1 MTTHRYL
8 LSTLAVFFCSL
19 VLAQEITIS
28 GQVTSTDPDRIL
40 YDLMVVNKRTRLG
53 IFGNADGSFLV
64 KALKT
69 DTLLIGSAGHQTQP
83 ICMVDSAAKTAY
95 TVKLQLQLVVIRLR
109 EFKVVPDRDLAD
121 IQKDIK
127 ELGYNEDD
135 YIIDGVDALQSPIT
149 FLYQSFSKREASKRI
164 VAELR
169 NEDRKRA
176 LLRELLKKYVEY
188 DIINLSDAA
197 FDDFIDFCRVPD
209 EVIKGLSQYD
219 FLMYVKKKYE
229 LYSSLGPTRQH

>member
-1 MTTHRYL
+1 MSIRRSLPLSIATL
-8 LSTLAVFFCSL
+8 LCAAG
-19 VLAQEITIS
+19 LAQEVTIS
-28 GQVTSTDPDRIL
+28 GKISSTDPERVL
-40 YDLMVVNKRTRLG
+40 YDLMVVNKRTRTG
-53 IFGNADGSFLV
+53 TFGNVDGSFTV
-64 KALKT
+64 RALRS
-69 DTLLIGSAGHQTQP
+69 DTLLIGSAGHQTQLVS
-83 ICMVDSAAKTAY
+83 MVDSAAKSAY
-95 TVKLQLQLVVIRLR
+95 TVTLRLQQNVIRLR
-109 EFKVVPDRDLAD
+109 EFKVVPERDLAD
-121 IQKDIK
+121 IQKDIRG
-127 ELGYNEDD
+127 LGYDEDD
-135 YIIDGVDALQSPIT
+135 YIIGGVDALQSPIT
-149 FLYQSFSKREASKRI
+149 FLYQSFSKREASKRL

-176 LLRELLKKYVEY
+176 LLKELLKRYVEY